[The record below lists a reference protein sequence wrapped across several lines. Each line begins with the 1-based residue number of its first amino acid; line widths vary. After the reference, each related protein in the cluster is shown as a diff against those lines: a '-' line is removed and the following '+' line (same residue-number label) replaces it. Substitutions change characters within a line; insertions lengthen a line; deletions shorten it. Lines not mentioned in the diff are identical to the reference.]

1 METEAVVT
9 LILEKVVGV
18 KGVSRE
24 ARFLDIGGNSLNL
37 VEVLKHI
44 KDETGVSVAPRMFFE
59 KTNSTIAAISAAID
73 SQRRY
78 QSATEYSLTNK

>member
-9 LILEKVVGV
+9 QILEKVIGV
-18 KGVSRE
+18 KGLSRE

-37 VEVLKHI
+37 VQVLKHI
-44 KDETGVSVAPRMFFE
+44 KDKTDVSVPPRMFFE

-73 SQRRY
+73 TQRRN
-78 QSATEYSLTNK
+78 QSANEYSLTSK